1 MRLNRLDVQ
10 MQNEYRNELRNIID
24 TRSTAQSTIDLTF
37 RNVIRFRVVW
47 LRRKRDRS
55 REFERWVKFRGP
67 QAPPI
72 EMYAKGPI
80 EIWQTI
86 RA

>member
-1 MRLNRLDVQ
+1 MKLNRLDVQ
-10 MQNEYRNELRNIID
+10 MQNEYRNELRNMID

-55 REFERWVKFRGP
+55 RELRLEVRFRLT
-67 QAPPI
+67 
-72 EMYAKGPI
+72 E
-80 EIWQTI
+80 E
-86 RA
+86 